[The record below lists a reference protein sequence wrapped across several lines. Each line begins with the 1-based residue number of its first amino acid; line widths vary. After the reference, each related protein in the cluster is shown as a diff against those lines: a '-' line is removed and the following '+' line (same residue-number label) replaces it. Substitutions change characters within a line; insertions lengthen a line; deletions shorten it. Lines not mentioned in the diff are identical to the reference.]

1 MNYLTTTGDLM
12 SDRDFYQLREMIR
25 KLQRKVERLE
35 EELKDKKEAEGV

>member
-1 MNYLTTTGDLM
+1 M